1 MRQVAA
7 GDGPAF
13 AELFRRRHPVVFR
26 FALHMTGS
34 VSTAEDVV
42 QDVFLIVMRD
52 AVRYAA
58 GRGAVVAWLCGI
70 ARNCV
75 RQRMERDRRL
85 APLES
90 WGVQEP
96 ASDEGGP
103 MDALAGLLRTERIEL
118 LRRAVQSLP
127 VPYREVLVLCD
138 LQEMTYEDAAKALEC
153 PVGTVRSRL
162 HRARGMLTAKLC
174 AARDSAPA
182 SRGEDRSGD
191 PAPTTD
197 TGERDRAVRADGA
210 DAGGY
215 CA

>member
-13 AELFRRRHPVVFR
+13 TELFRRRHTVVFR

-90 WGVQEP
+90 WGGQEP
-96 ASDEGGP
+96 ASDKGGP
-103 MDALAGLLRTERIEL
+103 MDALAGLLRTERIES

-162 HRARGMLTAKLC
+162 HRARGMLTAKLL
-174 AARDSAPA
+174 AAEHSELA
-182 SRGEDRSGD
+182 SRSET
-191 PAPTTD
+191 PAENPVPAA
-197 TGERDRAVRADGA
+197 GPSERDREAGPGRA